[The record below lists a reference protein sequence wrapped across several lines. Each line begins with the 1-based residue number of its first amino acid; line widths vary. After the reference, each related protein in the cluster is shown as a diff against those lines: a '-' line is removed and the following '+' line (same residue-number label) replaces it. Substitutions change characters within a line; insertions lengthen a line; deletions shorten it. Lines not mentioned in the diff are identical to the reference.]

1 MSPFDRATATD
12 RTLTRRALWVLCC
25 AMSLSVACGEAE
37 PSGPT
42 FVLGGSGGTGGT
54 AGSGGVVGSGGSGGS
69 AGTGASAGSGSGGDG
84 GMSGTGGSGAVGG
97 GSGGTSGGCATSALC
112 HTCPDRLL
120 CDTDNDCAFSGY
132 VCVAS
137 GCDTLEG
144 AAIKQCQP
152 SRGGSCVDEG
162 ECPNTSDYDCINVGA
177 GGKRC
182 VRVTP
187 GCDPANETYDCV
199 PGFSC
204 EGGACVDRR
213 VPCDNYLDCPKN
225 HVCSVTPTAS
235 FCVRVFRTCHRDED
249 CAGFGTFCADID
261 NDGEKECAGELGSSG
276 EPCVNAVD
284 CGGSA
289 PVCEAGASGTNA
301 SCGDFGLCTGDQCD
315 SGFECVALWQDG
327 RSECVP
333 VGGSCDQVS
342 DCPLQQ
348 VCAAS
353 RSGNPPSCQAGT
365 AP

>member
-1 MSPFDRATATD
+1 
-12 RTLTRRALWVLCC
+12 
-25 AMSLSVACGEAE
+25 
-37 PSGPT
+37 
-42 FVLGGSGGTGGT
+42 
-54 AGSGGVVGSGGSGGS
+54 
-69 AGTGASAGSGSGGDG
+69 GSGGDG

-97 GSGGTSGGCATSALC
+97 GGMGGAVGDCATNALC

-120 CDTDNDCAFSGY
+120 CDTDDDCFGGY
-132 VCVAS
+132 VCIAS
-137 GCDTLEG
+137 GCDTLQG

-162 ECPNTSDYDCINVGA
+162 ECPNTSDYGCINVGSA
-177 GGKRC
+177 GKRC

-204 EGGACVDRR
+204 EGGVCVDRR
-213 VPCDNYLDCPKN
+213 VPCDTYQPDCPKN

-249 CAGFGTFCADID
+249 CAGFGSFCADID

-342 DCPLQQ
+342 DCPPQQ